1 MADFSFASIFGN
13 FMLAVVIFGILG
25 PLSSRTRF
33 YAKVVTSVLALII
46 CATYGVVASLV
57 LGLLGRRSLSQWTTA
72 RAFSNLLS
80 PLTGF
85 YFEIEGEERL
95 LTRPAVFISN
105 HQTEMDVLML
115 GRLFPQHCSVTSKKA
130 LKYYPFLGWF
140 MTLSGTVFIDR
151 ANRKNAFASFASAV
165 KQIKSTKQSVWIF
178 PEGTRS
184 GCTEPDMLP
193 FKKGCFHLAMQAG
206 VDLVPVVV
214 ANYSGIFNWRAR
226 RFESGVCK
234 VKVLEPISTQNMT
247 AADVD
252 QLAVKVR
259 TDMLKALKE
268 IHPRSGSV
276 QSSHKLEVID
286 GMTTMINGFE
296 KVETVESGGNI
307 RSIA

>member
-1 MADFSFASIFGN
+1 MADYSFASIFN
-13 FMLAVVIFGILG
+13 SFMVAVLLFSALG
-25 PLSSRTRF
+25 PLSSKTRF
-33 YAKVVTSVLALII
+33 YAKVVTSFFALMI
-46 CATYGVVASLV
+46 CATYGVIASIV
-57 LGLLGRRSLSQWTTA
+57 LGILGYSSLSQWTTA
-72 RAFSNLLS
+72 RAFSNTLS

-85 YFEIEGEERL
+85 YFDIEGEERL

-105 HQTEMDVLML
+105 HQTEMDILML
-115 GRLFPQHCSVTSKKA
+115 GRLFPKHCSVTSKKA

-151 ANRKNAFASFASAV
+151 ANRANAFASFASAV

-184 GCTEPDMLP
+184 NFTQPDMLP

-226 RFESGVCK
+226 QFEPGVCK
-234 VKVLEPISTQNMT
+234 VRVLEPIDTTKMT

-252 QLAVKVR
+252 QFAIKVR
-259 TDMLKALKE
+259 SDMLKALQD
-268 IHPRSGSV
+268 IHPRSGST
-276 QSSHKLEVID
+276 QSSKKYEVKNGVPTTID
-286 GMTTMINGFE
+286 
-296 KVETVESGGNI
+296 S
-307 RSIA
+307 